1 MGLIP
6 ILLGETRIIYISEE
20 DVRPREMMAWYYDTN
35 ENGEK
40 VFKSQAIH
48 GSHLQKLVEPWEI
61 ERERKRYREKIE
73 EFRKNLQDIEDSL
86 IVLKYQPQPLYYY
99 GYHVGYCADE
109 INKEVSMFERGS
121 YKLVKILGKDG
132 SQGRYAIALEKIAER
147 KVISIASIP
156 EKVSSKATIEHL
168 FITKKR
174 SVQINIS
181 TYERLLEQM
190 QDIEKG
196 TDKNK
201 IPYQEI
207 YDRNNKA

>member
-6 ILLGETRIIYISEE
+6 ILLGETRIIYIAEE
-20 DVRPREMMAWYYDTN
+20 NIRPLEMMAWYLDTN

-109 INKEVSMFERGS
+109 EN
-121 YKLVKILGKDG
+121 KLVKILGKDG

>member
-1 MGLIP
+1 M
-6 ILLGETRIIYISEE
+6 
-20 DVRPREMMAWYYDTN
+20 
-35 ENGEK
+35 NGN
-40 VFKSQAIH
+40 
-48 GSHLQKLVEPWEI
+48 G
-61 ERERKRYREKIE
+61 
-73 EFRKNLQDIEDSL
+73 IEDSL

-109 INKEVSMFERGS
+109 EN
-121 YKLVKILGKDG
+121 KLVKILGKDG